1 MGPGGMGMGGMGGQP
16 PRAGGMGAGM
26 SGMGMMGGATGSS
39 GFAGGTAVV
48 EDPELQRFAAREAD
62 LERRTQTL
70 ARTYVGADKE
80 ARADVTK
87 QLKETIEEHF
97 RVRQE
102 RRRIEVRRL
111 LDQVERLERQLDKR
125 ESNKGQIVNRRF
137 AELTGEDE
145 LGFE

>member
-1 MGPGGMGMGGMGGQP
+1 MGM
-16 PRAGGMGAGM
+16 GM
-26 SGMGMMGGATGSS
+26 SGMMGGGAGSS
-39 GFAGGTAVV
+39 GFAGGMAVA
-48 EDPELQRFAAREAD
+48 EDPELQKFANREIE
-62 LERRTQTL
+62 LERRTQML

-87 QLKETIEEHF
+87 QLKETIDEHF

-102 RRRIEVRRL
+102 RRRLEVRRL